1 MSLNPLNELKR
12 RLEDDSTPLPK
23 RLRLAKNIIHSAY
36 FPAAPKERV
45 VAEWLESITERNGLC
60 SKDIKD
66 IISWLQFADD
76 LTSDL
81 KCRLIKVVSQY
92 LHSNPLNNDDIQYLM
107 LFLENEKL
115 FTCLRHQIDDYLFI
129 TTTLL
134 QNLRNDE
141 TGRNIFCQKLLNNL
155 IQYYRECKK
164 KLEFIVKLL
173 DGENLETFFSYLDS
187 EYRSTVLNVCQNI
200 LFPITKK
207 AFFASFLQNLIRK
220 DNIDELIA
228 EKGDNIQSVI
238 KILSAFFMFPKGRTG
253 KDQKFLTDFVDVF
266 VTCFRT
272 ESQIIFAFYI
282 MAVNSLNMVQNYLN
296 PAMKMPPITFEVN
309 DEKIKRNIFLKML
322 NTLLQNEIDIS
333 VKLTDTLGEKIT
345 KVEIKKNFLTFL
357 QATMMSLLKL
367 EGKPDKTTIQI
378 IKAALKL
385 DPSIIEQKLDLIL
398 PAIMTAKKNSS
409 SVLESYIEM
418 LNCLIETLFKLSRG
432 PLFINQI
439 LSYIKLSL
447 EALNVDQFELIQK
460 FKDTLDNIDSQ
471 EKIKNKIITGYDIF
485 PEECVEMYGKWT
497 SELMFRQNKGLLTS
511 LQKDLEENCLMML
524 EEGFVSPSIIVL
536 TEMMSAI
543 LSSFFRYSKMADH
556 TVPQP
561 IAEEFWSAFELFEE
575 ECLKKFGECVLKLS
589 YNPPLV
595 LSFLK
600 LCLSYSQL
608 KLLNLKYGNTKLKE
622 MALQTTDV
630 FDCSVILPCLK
641 SDHWTSLAQMIKDD
655 EAVLVW
661 DNLLIIK
668 TMAIELFNIRNPDE
682 CQIEAVA
689 ATKTHLIKNLS
700 ENYNVIGSDN
710 YFTRELFTNLDGS
723 QAKQLAKSLVKLFI
737 NGFVIDIFKS
747 YAVTKKRTLLNALVL
762 ESTKNV
768 MKCFENGNNLAKAM
782 NKTDFDIVAFLQMVN
797 VKDFFNGLTIDNDTQ
812 DENILKYIE
821 ILKDLQIHNLEEQ
834 YQLTAIFVLLAVKKC
849 CRAKKIRR
857 NVDHILQITY
867 ELSPKYPD
875 LYKIFPVDFI
885 FSFDKNAIFNLLTL
899 SIKTSNSLLI
909 IRSTLEAAVKKVKTD
924 SEIVENLVDIL
935 LSKPSKNVSH
945 TGYFDDNTFQLR
957 CIILPIIAKEKRAAA
972 ASAFRVILANAQEKL
987 HQAMLESF
995 MNIDFTKVDSLCA
1008 DETINTDD
1016 SVIVSERNT
1025 ATLNAIGAYSLTL
1038 LKYCE
1043 MTDTEAIKKLDCLW
1057 SGLEFFVQNAIKTV
1071 ENPKAKNQ
1079 HVDSSI
1085 QLLNITLRYIKK
1097 LESHK
1102 LFQDKDA
1109 LFKQLWQSI
1118 KARLL
1123 INFDKSNKKR
1133 INSNILEGIS
1143 VTLKFLAE
1151 LSSLDCFVSHFV
1163 ADIISLAVLKKPSII
1178 LKNEDITNSQLTS
1191 HRTSKYLL
1199 QHCLKANIVGPK
1211 CIGLTKQI
1219 FRTCKNT
1226 KFWIHQHYDS
1236 NQELEKDKKDLEMNK
1251 VEQNEDI
1258 SDITLCVVKV
1268 DDTICELLRI
1278 DLDMLSEVVLAAKK
1292 MPLDY
1297 RFLDAIFELL
1307 HMIQYILGRNTIC
1320 TKCEISWQAFFV
1332 LYEGCMVV
1340 LNNLLMSREELLED
1354 RWPCYMQCYKTL
1366 VLCLCERAMSLEEI
1380 DRSVEQKLAETA
1392 HSIEKLTQS
1401 ICKRKAHVSR
1411 IAAYAVADI
1420 CTWIEKTAPPKLVR
1434 QHLENSIALLIQSSD
1449 STYAMAFL
1457 RRALAGSIGQMTM
1470 TNMYSMYKRY
1480 HKYVGNS

>member
-23 RLRLAKNIIHSAY
+23 RLRLAKNVIHSAY
-36 FPAAPKERV
+36 FPAAPKERL

-115 FTCLRHQIDDYLFI
+115 LTCLRHQIDDYLFI

-141 TGRNIFCQKLLNNL
+141 TGKNIFCQKLLHNL

-173 DGENLETFFSYLDS
+173 DGENLETLFSYLDS

-200 LFPITKK
+200 LFPISKK

-220 DNIDELIA
+220 DNIDELTA

-238 KILSAFFMFPKGRTG
+238 KILSVFFMFPKGRTG

-272 ESQIIFAFYI
+272 ESPIIFAFYI

-322 NTLLQNEIDIS
+322 NSLLENEIDIS

-345 KVEIKKNFLTFL
+345 RVEIKKNFLTFL

-432 PLFINQI
+432 TLFINQI
-439 LSYIKLSL
+439 LSHIKLSL
-447 EALNVDQFELIQK
+447 EALNVEQFELTQK
-460 FKDTLDNIDSQ
+460 LKNNLDNLDSQ

-524 EEGFVSPSIIVL
+524 EEGFVSPSIIIL

-561 IAEEFWSAFELFEE
+561 IAEEFWSSFELFEE
-575 ECLKKFGECVLKLS
+575 ECLKKFGECVLKLT

-608 KLLNLKYGNTKLKE
+608 KLLNLKYGNTKLKD
-622 MALQTTDV
+622 MAIQTTDV

-641 SDHWTSLAQMIKDD
+641 SDQWTSLAQMIQDD
-655 EAVLVW
+655 EAMLVW

-668 TMAIELFNIRNPDE
+668 TMAIEFFNIKHPDE
-682 CQIEAVA
+682 CQIEAVVA
-689 ATKTHLIKNLS
+689 IKTHLIKNLS
-700 ENYNVIGSDN
+700 ENYNVIGSDT
-710 YFTRELFTNLDGS
+710 YFTRELFRNLDGS
-723 QAKQLAKSLVKLFI
+723 QTKQLAKSLVKLFI
-737 NGFVIDIFKS
+737 NGVVCDTFKS
-747 YAVTKKRTLLNALVL
+747 YAVTKNRTLLNALVL
-762 ESTKNV
+762 ESAKNII
-768 MKCFENGNNLAKAM
+768 KFFANDNILAKAM
-782 NKTDFDIVAFLQMVN
+782 NKTDFDIVRFLQTVN
-797 VKDFFNGLTIDNDTQ
+797 IKEFFNGLTIDSDTQ
-812 DENILKYIE
+812 HENILKYIE

-834 YQLTAIFVLLAVKKC
+834 YQLTAIFVLLALKKC
-849 CRAKKIRR
+849 CHAKKIRR
-857 NVDHILQITY
+857 NIDHILQITY

-885 FSFDKNAIFNLLTL
+885 FSFENNAILNLLTL
-899 SIKTSNSLLI
+899 SIKMSNSLLI
-909 IRSTLEAAVKKVKTD
+909 VKSTLEVAVKKVKTD
-924 SEIVENLVDIL
+924 SKIVENLIDIL
-935 LSKPSKNVSH
+935 LSKPSMNVSH
-945 TGYFDDNTFQLR
+945 IKYFDDNTFQLQ

-987 HQAMLESF
+987 HQALLESF
-995 MNIDFTKVDSLCA
+995 MHIDFTKVGSLCA
-1008 DETINTDD
+1008 DDNGNTDD
-1016 SVIVSERNT
+1016 SIVSERSM

-1071 ENPKAKNQ
+1071 ENPKAKN
-1079 HVDSSI
+1079 HHIDSSI
-1085 QLLNITLRYIKK
+1085 QLLNIILRYIKK

-1102 LFQDKDA
+1102 IFKDKDA
-1109 LFKQLWQSI
+1109 LFKQIWQSI

-1123 INFDKSNKKR
+1123 MNFDKNNKKS

-1151 LSSLDCFVSHFV
+1151 LSSVDCFVSHFV
-1163 ADIISLAVLKKPSII
+1163 SDIISLAVLKKPSII

-1191 HRTSKYLL
+1191 HYTSKYFL

-1219 FRTCKNT
+1219 FRTCKNA
-1226 KFWIHQHYDS
+1226 KFWIHQHYDN
-1236 NQELEKDKKDLEMNK
+1236 NQELERDKKDLETNK

-1258 SDITLCVVKV
+1258 SDTTLRVVKV
-1268 DDTICELLRI
+1268 DDAICELLRI

-1292 MPLDY
+1292 MALDY

-1307 HMIQYILGRNTIC
+1307 HMVQYILGCNTIS
-1320 TKCEISWQAFFV
+1320 TKCEISWKSFFG
-1332 LYEGCMVV
+1332 LYEGCMAV

-1366 VLCLCERAMSLEEI
+1366 ILCLCERAMSFDQI
-1380 DRSVEQKLAETA
+1380 DRSIEQKLAETA

-1434 QHLENSIALLIQSSD
+1434 QHLENSISLLIQSSD

-1457 RRALAGSIGQMTM
+1457 RRALAGSIGQTTM
-1470 TNMYSMYKRY
+1470 TNMYLMYKRY